1 MSELHPLE
9 SVHVKRSL
17 VGSYVLLVQDLFV
30 GMFFDVW
37 IPDADL
43 GSESFFHP
51 ASCSWVGGTTHR
63 FGLSR
68 HRMRLRRWKE
78 HVGIV

>member
-9 SVHVKRSL
+9 CVHVKRSL

-37 IPDADL
+37 IPDA
-43 GSESFFHP
+43 
-51 ASCSWVGGTTHR
+51 GGTTHR